1 MRLILD
7 TNVVMS
13 ALLWRGKPYQL
24 LEAIRQR
31 SNLQLYSSGALL
43 EELADVL
50 TRPSATKRLALIDKH
65 AREVLLDY
73 IAAVQVIDVAPLPQP
88 VCRDPDDDV
97 VLALA
102 LAASADLIARIAH
115 GMANDLVT
123 TAILACPKQRA
134 RLLAPAMNPGMLAQP
149 AVQRN
154 LEQLRRDG
162 WTVVEPETGHMA
174 CGDDGAGRLPETAI
188 LLARVAERLKA

>member
-1 MRLILD
+1 MAKILLCCGASVAIYKACDLASKLVQAGHSVRTVLTPTAAELVSPQIFEAVTGEQAAVSEFGPSRQGAMDHIQLGQWAELIL
-7 TNVVMS
+7 
-13 ALLWRGKPYQL
+13 
-24 LEAIRQR
+24 
-31 SNLQLYSSGALL
+31 
-43 EELADVL
+43 
-50 TRPSATKRLALIDKH
+50 
-65 AREVLLDY
+65 
-73 IAAVQVIDVAPLPQP
+73 VAP
-88 VCRDPDDDV
+88 
-97 VLALA
+97 
-102 LAASADLIARIAH
+102 ASADLIARIAH

-174 CGDDGAGRLPETAI
+174 CGDDGAGRLPETAT